1 MYNPIEKLLNEHNDK
16 KTPLDGR
23 MLFAVCLGMQKKWV
37 RNKRKRNRWHHLQA
51 DYRFDA
57 DGYE

>member
-23 MLFAVCLGMQKKWV
+23 MLIAVCLGMQTK
-37 RNKRKRNRWHHLQA
+37 
-51 DYRFDA
+51 
-57 DGYE
+57 

>member
-23 MLFAVCLGMQKKWV
+23 MLFAVCLGDA
-37 RNKRKRNRWHHLQA
+37 NKVSAQ
-51 DYRFDA
+51 
-57 DGYE
+57 

>member
-23 MLFAVCLGMQKKWV
+23 MVVCRLS
-37 RNKRKRNRWHHLQA
+37 RDANKVSAQ
-51 DYRFDA
+51 
-57 DGYE
+57 

>member
-23 MLFAVCLGMQKKWV
+23 MLFAVYLGMQTK
-37 RNKRKRNRWHHLQA
+37 
-51 DYRFDA
+51 
-57 DGYE
+57 